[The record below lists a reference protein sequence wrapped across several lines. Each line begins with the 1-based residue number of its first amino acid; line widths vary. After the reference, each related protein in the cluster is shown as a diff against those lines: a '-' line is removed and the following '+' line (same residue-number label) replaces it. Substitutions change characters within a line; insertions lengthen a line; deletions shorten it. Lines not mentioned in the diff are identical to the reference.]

1 MLIKGEKL
9 KDRGIECNPTLLKT
23 LIDNIL
29 TNANKHGFTKK
40 DNTNEVVIELIEV
53 DDQLIL
59 EIRNNGKPFSKHFDK
74 EKFISKY
81 STANPE
87 LGSGL
92 GGYDINRIAEYFSD
106 PNWELILSEDPIYPV
121 KFKFHFPIKLVK

>member
-1 MLIKGEKL
+1 MIF
-9 KDRGIECNPTLLKT
+9 D
-23 LIDNIL
+23 
-29 TNANKHGFTKK
+29 
-40 DNTNEVVIELIEV
+40 
-53 DDQLIL
+53 
-59 EIRNNGKPFSKHFDK
+59 IRNNGKPFSRHYDK

-92 GGYDINRIAEYFSD
+92 GGYDINRIAEYFNDS
-106 PNWELILSEDPIYPV
+106 NWELILNEDPIYPV